1 MSGDRYKFGDTA
13 EAGARLRRLAELY
26 EPETRELLQRGG
38 GGKPQVAVDLG
49 CGPGWSTKLL
59 QETLR
64 ADRTVGLDS
73 SELYITE
80 ARRIQ
85 NSRLEFQV
93 HDITQAPFPVSV
105 ADAMFCRFLLAHQH
119 EPGAVLSTW
128 AKACGP
134 DCVLFIHETESL
146 DTDHPTLRRY
156 YELVG
161 KLQQHYGQ
169 TLLVGGLIEPCM
181 KENGWRIV
189 ESECRLLEKP
199 IGQMA
204 ELHLPNL
211 RMWRQDT
218 FVREWIAEA
227 ELDALEASLAELAE
241 DTKNKGVVV
250 NGIRQIVARRR

>member
-1 MSGDRYKFGDTA
+1 MSGDHYKFGDTA

-38 GGKPQVAVDLG
+38 GGKPRVAVDLG

-73 SELYITE
+73 SERYITE
-80 ARRIQ
+80 ARRTQ
-85 NSRLEFQV
+85 NSRLEFHV
-93 HDITQAPFPVSV
+93 HDITRAPFPVS
-105 ADAMFCRFLLAHQH
+105 APDAMLCRFLLAHQR
-119 EPGAVLSTW
+119 EPGVVLSTW

-134 DCVLFIHETESL
+134 DCVLFIHETEFL

-156 YELVG
+156 YELIG

-181 KENGWRIV
+181 EENGWRIV
-189 ESECRLLEKP
+189 DSYCRSLEKP
-199 IGQMA
+199 ISKMA

-211 RMWRQDT
+211 RTWRQDA
-218 FVREWIAEA
+218 FVRESITSREI
-227 ELDALEASLAELAE
+227 DALEASLAELTA

-250 NGIRQIVARRR
+250 NGIRQIVAGRR